1 MVKTTSINPISK
13 IKIRK
18 FRIAPV
24 ILKKSFFSFFTK
36 LMIVKTKP
44 ARQENCVA
52 VIIHFEITG
61 KLSLA
66 FIVEGVRLNK

>member
-18 FRIAPV
+18 FRIAP
-24 ILKKSFFSFFTK
+24 FFTK